1 MCAINSFYFMTF
13 YHCIRH
19 AVLLSIVLTLL
30 SSVLSAIL
38 YNFNKWM
45 NEQILQTEI
54 TDVKSRDGCQESCHA
69 ISKVAWSVYKHW
81 HGMWLDSHS
90 CERTSIGLQPRFRWP
105 TAVFMEQRR
114 RTLLGAF
121 SSIWHRQSMSS
132 TFWWH
137 GQSAMLVVP
146 STRHSMLGKRAFSV
160 ASVRAWNSLLSS
172 VRHALSLTTFRRELK
187 TVLFS
192 RRLTVIR
199 WL

>member
-45 NEQILQTEI
+45 NEQILHTEI

-69 ISKVAWSVYKHW
+69 ISKVAWSVYKHR

-121 SSIWHRQSMSS
+121 SSIWHRHSMSS

-137 GQSAMLVVP
+137 GHAGGSVHQTFNARQACLLSGFGTCVEQPTVVCQACTVADDIPSRTEDCTFQSAFD
-146 STRHSMLGKRAFSV
+146 SD
-160 ASVRAWNSLLSS
+160 
-172 VRHALSLTTFRRELK
+172 
-187 TVLFS
+187 
-192 RRLTVIR
+192 
-199 WL
+199 